1 MSPPKDLMRLQQMLD
16 YARETLE
23 LIQGKSRDDLDSDL
37 LLGPALVRLLEMMGE
52 AANRVSPEYQS
63 SYPSIPWTQIIV
75 LPNRL
80 IHGYDTVDTEVLWRV
95 MDQALPGLAAELE
108 SILLRAGGT

>member
-23 LIQGKSRDDLDSDL
+23 LVQGKSRDDLDSDR
-37 LLGPALVRLLEMMGE
+37 LLGPALVRLLEMLGE
-52 AANRVSPEYQS
+52 AADLVSPAYQA

-75 LPNRL
+75 LPHRL
-80 IHGYDTVDTEVLWRV
+80 IHGYDTVDTDNLWKV

-108 SILLRAGGT
+108 SILLRASGT